1 MRREK
6 GIGTQ
11 EVTVQILGDSFVNGA
26 FFQGRVVVEELYSRY
41 KTGRTK
47 EYKE

>member
-11 EVTVQILGDSFVNGA
+11 EVTVQILGTVLSTEL
-26 FFQGRVVVEELYSRY
+26 FQGRVAVEELYSWY

>member
-6 GIGTQ
+6 RNRNSGSYCSDTGGQ
-11 EVTVQILGDSFVNGA
+11 FC
-26 FFQGRVVVEELYSRY
+26 QGRVAVEELYSWY